1 MADEDEQMDVAAEV
15 EEEVVAEEAPAEL
28 NNIDALRI
36 VLRKALVFQGLRRGL
51 HEYDMICIESF
62 ICRINV
68 FTQVRQGT

>member
-51 HEYDMICIESF
+51 HEYDMICIEIF